1 MKISY
6 VNWGAG
12 ASPPSRT
19 TGRSMYI
26 YLLPSAL
33 ARGFECEIYS
43 QMVRMYVRTYV
54 SVTL

>member
-12 ASPPSRT
+12 ASLPSRT